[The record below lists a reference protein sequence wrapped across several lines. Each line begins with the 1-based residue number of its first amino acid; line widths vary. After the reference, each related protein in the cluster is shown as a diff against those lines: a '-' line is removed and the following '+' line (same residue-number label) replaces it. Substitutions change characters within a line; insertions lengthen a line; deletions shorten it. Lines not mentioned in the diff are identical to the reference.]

1 MIQSDLGS
9 PVRNTEISP
18 ISGILLRRT
27 TRAVELAMGYCRL
40 ITMRARRSVC
50 GLRQHFFTLNS
61 WFMRIFWASHI
72 IPYPPK
78 SGVHLR
84 SYNLLRGVAA
94 QHDVDLLAFIQEPWL
109 DVFYPSRREGLEE
122 CTKELG
128 KICRSVRFLP
138 IDSLKRP
145 GGKLR
150 TAVEGLLYPTSY
162 TIRWLQSAQAHAAFG
177 EAARRTRYSLVHFD
191 TIGLAP
197 FRAHFPGTPASL
209 GHHNI
214 ESHML
219 ARRGENERN
228 IAKRLYF
235 LLEGA
240 RVRRYEARMAGE
252 FDLNITCS
260 ELDSARLRDVAPS
273 AHAVVI
279 PNGVDTEYFQP
290 TQSDS
295 PLRSIIFVGSLNWY
309 PNVDAVHFLLREV
322 WPAAKARHP
331 DLRLDIV
338 GSAPPSSVLSLAA
351 KLKDVRVHG
360 FVHDVRPL
368 LNAATLYVCPIRDGG
383 GTKLKLLDA
392 FAMEKCV
399 IAHPVACEG
408 IDVSPGV
415 NVQLADSAKAFGDG
429 IDQLMSEPAARLS
442 IGRAAR
448 SLVVER
454 YSFSQIGRQ
463 LCDLFES
470 TANGAR
476 AARNDPS
483 RQIEIDTVD
492 RQILR

>member
-1 MIQSDLGS
+1 
-9 PVRNTEISP
+9 
-18 ISGILLRRT
+18 
-27 TRAVELAMGYCRL
+27 
-40 ITMRARRSVC
+40 
-50 GLRQHFFTLNS
+50 
-61 WFMRIFWASHI
+61 MRILWASHI

-84 SYNLLRGVAA
+84 SYYLLRGVAA
-94 QHDVDLLAFIQEPWL
+94 RHDVDLLAFIQEPWL
-109 DVFYPSRREGLEE
+109 DVFYSSRREGLEE
-122 CTKELG
+122 CAQELG
-128 KICRSVRFLP
+128 KLCRSVRFLP
-138 IDSLKRP
+138 IDNLTRS

-150 TAVEGLLYPTSY
+150 TAAAGLSCPTSY
-162 TIRWLQSAQAHAAFG
+162 TIRWLQSAQAHAAFA
-177 EAARRTRYSLVHFD
+177 EAARRTTYSLVHFD

-219 ARRGENERN
+219 SRRGENERN

-252 FDLNITCS
+252 FDLHITCS

-273 AHAVVI
+273 AHAVAV
-279 PNGVDTEYFQP
+279 PNGVDTEYFQS
-290 TQSDS
+290 TRSDS
-295 PLRSIIFVGSLNWY
+295 LSRSIIFVGSLNWY
-309 PNVDAVHFLLREV
+309 PNVDAVQFLLREV

-351 KLKDVRVHG
+351 DLKDVRVHG
-360 FVHDVRPL
+360 FVSDVRPL
-368 LNAATLYVCPIRDGG
+368 MDAATLYVCPIRDGG

-415 NVQLADSAKAFGDG
+415 NVQLADSAETFADA
-429 IDQLMSEPAARLS
+429 IDRLLS
-442 IGRAAR
+442 DTPKRFEMGRAAR
-448 SLVVER
+448 ALVVDR

-470 TANGAR
+470 TARGAR
-476 AARNDPS
+476 TAGNALS
-483 RQIEIDTVD
+483 QHVD
-492 RQILR
+492 IKTGDR

>member
-1 MIQSDLGS
+1 
-9 PVRNTEISP
+9 
-18 ISGILLRRT
+18 
-27 TRAVELAMGYCRL
+27 
-40 ITMRARRSVC
+40 
-50 GLRQHFFTLNS
+50 
-61 WFMRIFWASHI
+61 MRILWASHI

-84 SYNLLRGVAA
+84 SYYLLRGVAA

-122 CTKELG
+122 CAQELG
-128 KICRSVRFLP
+128 KLCRSVLFLP
-138 IDSLKRP
+138 IDNLKRL

-150 TAVEGLLYPTSY
+150 TAVEGLLCPTSY
-162 TIRWLQSAQAHAAFG
+162 TIRWLQSAQAHAAFA
-177 EAARRTRYSLVHFD
+177 EAARRTPYSLVHFD

-219 ARRGENERN
+219 SRRGEKERN

-252 FDLNITCS
+252 FDLHITCS
-260 ELDSARLRDVAPS
+260 ELDCARLRDVAPS
-273 AHAVVI
+273 AHAVAV

-290 TQSDS
+290 TKSDS
-295 PLRSIIFVGSLNWY
+295 PPRSIIFVGSLNWY
-309 PNVDAVHFLLREV
+309 PNVDAVQFLLREV
-322 WPAAKARHP
+322 WPAAKARHS

-338 GSAPPSSVLSLAA
+338 GSAPPRSVLSLAA
-351 KLKDVRVHG
+351 ELKDVRVHG
-360 FVHDVRPL
+360 FVDDVRPL
-368 LNAATLYVCPIRDGG
+368 MNAATLYVCPIRDGG

-408 IDVSPGV
+408 IGVSPGV
-415 NVQLADSAKAFGDG
+415 NVQLADSAATFVNA
-429 IDQLMSEPAARLS
+429 IDQLVGDPATRLA

-448 SLVVER
+448 SLIVDR
-454 YSFSQIGRQ
+454 YAFSQIGRQ
-463 LCDLFES
+463 VCDLFES
-470 TANGAR
+470 TAKGTRTPGSA
-476 AARNDPS
+476 PS
-483 RQIEIDTVD
+483 QHMDIEIGD
-492 RQILR
+492 R